1 MSSNIEIEAKVLLN
15 VEEYERIIDV
25 LSLVKYRKVK
35 QINYYIDTKDRF

>member
-35 QINYYIDTKDRF
+35 QINYYIDKKN